1 LKTFASES
9 GWFEAA
15 GIMAAK
21 IEIKCG
27 EAAIMK
33 LTCKFVLLLT
43 AFVFPSIIGAQVPV
57 GRWEIVH
64 LTGDNSSQTAL
75 YPGSFSTFLK
85 AGGTGYTYGTFTNSI
100 CVLAV
105 ETSNIVPTWV
115 SLGGNTYQI
124 TITVDN
130 LGLGPNLSFVYTGT
144 YNALTS
150 VPGDIL
156 HQIPAITGTYYGTGD
171 ASACSNATQGLPG
184 TFVATF
190 LPTLSSGSA
199 SGSLDGMA
207 ADSGLAFDSTVNAT
221 ISFSTPPA
229 GGQLAGNVELATN
242 PTFNGQPCFAT
253 TAGTVNPL
261 TINASKSAQSG
272 VSEYILAEGYDPYG
286 TPTSLFLNAFS
297 ANVYTTSNNTDPNA
311 TQVSTTEWAVA
322 AAIGEDNLAAGIAG
336 IANDGTNNVIV
347 MYYGVLGGICNN
359 AGGVDAPFQFVS
371 GTPLAHG
378 HNKHHH
384 HGNRPMEVRDHVPRD
399 KH

>member
-1 LKTFASES
+1 
-9 GWFEAA
+9 
-15 GIMAAK
+15 
-21 IEIKCG
+21 
-27 EAAIMK
+27 MK
-33 LTCKFVLLLT
+33 WTCKFVLLVT
-43 AFVFPSIIGAQVPV
+43 ALVFPSIIRAQVPV

-64 LTGDNSSQTAL
+64 LTGDNSSQTAVS
-75 YPGSFSTFLK
+75 PGGFSTFLK

-100 CVLAV
+100 CVLAA
-105 ETSNIVPTWV
+105 ETYNIVPTWV
-115 SLGGNTYQI
+115 SLPGNTYQI

-171 ASACSNATQGLPG
+171 VSACSNATQSSPG

-229 GGQLAGNVELATN
+229 GGQLAGNVTLASN
-242 PTFNGQPCFAT
+242 PMFNGQACFAT

-261 TINASKSAQSG
+261 TINASKSVQSG
-272 VSEYILAEGYDPYG
+272 VSNYILAEGYDPYG
-286 TPTSLFLNAFS
+286 TPTSLLLNAFS
-297 ANVYTTSNNTDPNA
+297 ANVYTTSSNTDPNA
-311 TQVSTTEWAVA
+311 SQVSTTEWAVA
-322 AAIGEDNLAAGIAG
+322 AAIGEDNPAAGIAG

-359 AGGVDAPFQFVS
+359 AGGVDAPFLFVS
-371 GTPLAHG
+371 GAPLAHG
-378 HNKHHH
+378 HNTRHH
-384 HGNRPMEVRDHVPRD
+384 HGNRPVEAHDHVPPH
-399 KH
+399 KQ